1 MELLRAAMD
10 KLTPLAA
17 EHDGLGLVH
26 RIELK
31 KTKVK
36 ELSLLEGPHNG
47 CMSDDEGSAIGN
59 FIGLSAPE
67 RKRKAGRP
75 TNSRDKPP
83 YDDRSGK
90 SKKLKVTS
98 EVDGVLGCGTSK
110 RIRFCT
116 ICRGPGHKSTTCPQ
130 RGDAPQKKRKEPK
143 CSICGVGGHQI
154 IVHVAEQTTHDR
166 GSNQ

>member
-17 EHDGLGLVH
+17 EHDGLGLEH
-26 RIELK
+26 IIEMK

-36 ELSLLEGPHNG
+36 ELSLLQGPRNG

-75 TNSRDKPP
+75 TNRRDKPP
-83 YDDRSGK
+83 YDDRSEK

-98 EVDGVLGCGTSK
+98 EDSVL
-110 RIRFCT
+110 R
-116 ICRGPGHKSTTCPQ
+116 
-130 RGDAPQKKRKEPK
+130 
-143 CSICGVGGHQI
+143 
-154 IVHVAEQTTHDR
+154 
-166 GSNQ
+166 